1 MSPKITGLTIT
12 DNSITIDYTPD
23 PPPIIYDKLNV
34 GGYWGVLD
42 RQLIVFLL

>member
-23 PPPIIYDKLNV
+23 PPHPPS
-34 GGYWGVLD
+34 GGGGDV
-42 RQLIVFLL
+42 

>member
-23 PPPIIYDKLNV
+23 PPDPPDPPS
-34 GGYWGVLD
+34 GGGVD
-42 RQLIVFLL
+42 V